1 MKLSKVV
8 LLTLLLFM
16 LSWNTVYPLTIK
28 VGSAAPA
35 RSPWDK
41 ALRELGRE
49 WKRISNGTVNL
60 KIYAGGIAGNES
72 DTIRKM
78 RFGTLG
84 GAVLTNVGFT
94 NLNEEVY
101 VMNTPFLIGSD
112 EELNYVLRKMK
123 SFFNKGIEE
132 KGFKV
137 IIWSIAG
144 WLNFFTEKPV
154 YYPEDLKG
162 QKISFSTGMPRM
174 LNAWKKSG
182 YHMVPNDLKDL
193 MMGLQSGMVNA
204 FFLPPLIAG
213 SGQYFPLAPNMCT
226 LKIAPLIGGMVV
238 TSKVWEKIPEKYRQE
253 MMEVTQRISDRLD
266 KEIIKIEKE
275 TIEEMIKHGLKINDV
290 PEDAIE
296 KWKGAANKGMDELI
310 GKAFSKETYD
320 IVINYLKDFRKSKE
334 N

>member
-144 WLNFFTEKPV
+144 WLNFFTEKPE
-154 YYPEDLKG
+154 YYP
-162 QKISFSTGMPRM
+162 
-174 LNAWKKSG
+174 
-182 YHMVPNDLKDL
+182 
-193 MMGLQSGMVNA
+193 
-204 FFLPPLIAG
+204 
-213 SGQYFPLAPNMCT
+213 
-226 LKIAPLIGGMVV
+226 
-238 TSKVWEKIPEKYRQE
+238 
-253 MMEVTQRISDRLD
+253 
-266 KEIIKIEKE
+266 
-275 TIEEMIKHGLKINDV
+275 
-290 PEDAIE
+290 
-296 KWKGAANKGMDELI
+296 
-310 GKAFSKETYD
+310 
-320 IVINYLKDFRKSKE
+320 
-334 N
+334 